1 MIAHMQGSGRTCRER
16 TLEALGPQRC
26 YMLAICLDLEGV
38 LIPEIWINVAERTGI
53 EALSRTTRDEPDY
66 DRLMSYRIGIL
77 DQNDIK
83 IEDITSTINS
93 MEPMGGAL
101 DFLRSLQSRW
111 PTLILSDT
119 FSQFAKPMMAKLN
132 HPTLLCHTLVIDD
145 SGRIADWEIR
155 YEDHKRKT
163 VESLLEMNFHVI
175 AAGDSY
181 NDTSMLTKASAGIL
195 FRPPDNVIE
204 EFPQFP
210 VARDYSELLQA
221 IESAASDLG
230 EHWN

>member
-1 MIAHMQGSGRTCRER
+1 
-16 TLEALGPQRC
+16 
-26 YMLAICLDLEGV
+26 MLAVCLDLEGV

-53 EALSRTTRDEPDY
+53 DALRRTTRDEPDY
-66 DRLMSYRIGIL
+66 DRLMSYRIEIL

-83 IEDITSTINS
+83 IEDITSTIDS
-93 MEPMGGAL
+93 MEPMEGAL
-101 DFLRSLQSRW
+101 AFLRTLESRW

-119 FSQFAKPMMAKLN
+119 FSQFAKPMMAKLG
-132 HPTLLCHTLVIDD
+132 HPMLLCHTLAIDD

-155 YEDHKRKT
+155 CEDHKRKT
-163 VESLLEMNFHVI
+163 IESLRDMNYQVI

-181 NDTSMLTKASAGIL
+181 NDTAMLSAASAGIL
-195 FRPPDNVIE
+195 FRPPDNVVE

-210 VARDYSELLQA
+210 VANDYEELTTA

-230 EHWN
+230 EHWK

>member
-1 MIAHMQGSGRTCRER
+1 
-16 TLEALGPQRC
+16 
-26 YMLAICLDLEGV
+26 MLAVCLDLEGV

-53 EALSRTTRDEPDY
+53 EALRRTTRDESDY
-66 DRLMSYRIGIL
+66 DLLMSYRIGIL
-77 DQNDIK
+77 DQHDIK
-83 IEDITSTINS
+83 IADITSTIDS
-93 MEPMGGAL
+93 MEPMDGAL
-101 DFLRSLQSRW
+101 EFLQSLESRW

-119 FSQFAKPMMAKLN
+119 FSQFAKPMMAKLG

-145 SGRIADWEIR
+145 SGRIEDWEIR

-163 VESLLEMNFHVI
+163 VESLMGMNYHVI

-181 NDTSMLTKASAGIL
+181 NDTSMLSAASAGIL
-195 FRPPDNVIE
+195 FRPPDNVVD

-210 VARDYSELLQA
+210 VAMNYAELTEA

-230 EHWN
+230 EHWK

>member
-1 MIAHMQGSGRTCRER
+1 
-16 TLEALGPQRC
+16 
-26 YMLAICLDLEGV
+26 MLAVCLDLEGV

-53 EALSRTTRDEPDY
+53 EALRRTTRDEPDY

-83 IEDITSTINS
+83 IGDITSTIES
-93 MEPMGGAL
+93 MEPMDGAL
-101 DFLRSLQSRW
+101 EFLQSLESRW

-119 FSQFAKPMMAKLN
+119 FSQFAKPMMAKLG

-145 SGRIADWEIR
+145 TGRVGDWEIR

-163 VESLLEMNFHVI
+163 VESLVGMNYHVI

-181 NDTSMLTKASAGIL
+181 NDTTMLSAASAGIL
-195 FRPPDNVIE
+195 FRPPDNVID

-210 VARDYSELLQA
+210 VARSFAELTEA
-221 IESAASDLG
+221 IESAAKDLG
-230 EHWN
+230 EHWK